1 MDIFSALQSA
11 VSGLKAQS
19 FALDNISGNI
29 ANSQTTGFKRIDTAF
44 EDMLT
49 EQVPRYQTSGSVA
62 ASSQLTNTTQG
73 TITSSSV
80 PTNMALNGEGFFV
93 VKTKTSDSANL
104 TTFSTSDLYTR
115 RGDFSVDAAGRL
127 VNGAGAYLVG
137 QSLDPLTGQS
147 TGTGV
152 LSIPTKPIPAR
163 PTTSLTYAANLP
175 ATPRTGTG
183 DAATAA
189 TILGALPGGDVR
201 VLSGGSARTLNVA
214 ATDTSAFVSSSVAG
228 GSLTAYNPAG
238 SPVNLDLRWAKV
250 AQANAAAG
258 TPDTWNLFYAT
269 TNGATASGASWRNV
283 GTAFTF
289 NAGGQLA
296 SPSGSSLTLPDVT
309 VDGVSLGSL
318 TLRTGP
324 GSLTQYADSSGTVAT
339 TTVQQDGYA
348 AGTLNSLSV
357 TSDGRIMGAYSNGN
371 NIALARVGV
380 VQFAADNGLKATS
393 GGNYIQTIESGAPV
407 NGLNGASIVGS
418 NVEASNTDTSEEFSK
433 LIVTQQAYSANT
445 RVMSTAQQMMSDIIN
460 IIR

>member
-1 MDIFSALQSA
+1 MDIFSALQTA

-19 FALDNISGNI
+19 FSLDNISGNI

-93 VKTKTSDSANL
+93 VKTKTSDSGNL
-104 TTFSTSDLYTR
+104 STFSTSDLYTR
-115 RGDFSVDAAGRL
+115 RGDFSVDASGHL
-127 VNGAGAYLVG
+127 VNGAGSYLVG
-137 QSLDPLTGQS
+137 QSLDPLTGQT

-152 LSIPTKPIPAR
+152 VTIPKAAIPAR
-163 PTTSLTYAANLP
+163 PTTTLTYAANLP
-175 ATPRTGTG
+175 ATPKTGAG
-183 DAATAA
+183 DNAASA
-189 TILGALPGGDVR
+189 ILGALPGGDVR
-201 VLSGGSARTLNVA
+201 VLSGTAAGTLGVA
-214 ATDTSAFVSSSVAG
+214 ATDTTAFVSSSVAG
-228 GSLTAYNPAG
+228 GSLTAYNAAG

-250 AQANAAAG
+250 AQANAAGG
-258 TPDTWNLFYAT
+258 TSDTWNLFYAT
-269 TNGATASGASWRNV
+269 TNGATAGGAAWQNA
-283 GTAFTF
+283 GTAFSF
-289 NAGGQLA
+289 NASGQLT
-296 SPSGSSLTLPDVT
+296 SPTASSLTLPNVT
-309 VDGVSLGSL
+309 IDGVNLGSL

-324 GSLTQYADSSGTVAT
+324 GSLTQYADSSGTVT
-339 TTVQQDGYA
+339 TSTVQQDGYA

-371 NIALARVGV
+371 NIALARTGV
-380 VQFAADNGLKATS
+380 VQFAADNALKATS
-393 GGNYIQTIESGAPV
+393 GGNYIQTAESGVPV
-407 NGLNGASIVGS
+407 NGLNGSSIVGS
-418 NVEASNTDTSEEFSK
+418 NLEASNTDTSEEFSK

-445 RVMSTAQQMMSDIIN
+445 RVMSTAQQMMSDVIN